1 MVPYP
6 LYSTHTVCTVCM
18 VLHILWSRTKVKP
31 KVYREW
37 VDSPVFSW
45 APLLWVMSSSTEKAV
60 QTLQKKSQKHFFVLK
75 LQFISCQGKKSA
87 HPLQANVC
95 ISRRIKGRETPN
107 NWVVC
112 RCSVVYLT
120 RGIGIFVG
128 TSSKWWDPEC
138 PLHCVMH
145 ASTVYSAN
153 TLHPPT
159 SLPECGVWL

>member
-1 MVPYP
+1 
-6 LYSTHTVCTVCM
+6 
-18 VLHILWSRTKVKP
+18 
-31 KVYREW
+31 
-37 VDSPVFSW
+37 
-45 APLLWVMSSSTEKAV
+45 MSSSMEKAV
-60 QTLQKKSQKHFFVLK
+60 QTLQEKSQNCFCPENAVRFMSV
-75 LQFISCQGKKSA
+75 KKSA

-95 ISRRIKGRETPN
+95 ISRRIKGGQTPN

-112 RCSVVYLT
+112 CCSVVYLT

-128 TSSKWWDPEC
+128 TSSKRWDPEC

-159 SLPECGVWL
+159 SLPECVSGYSASRYPLKAPFCMLWLGTANNGTIVQCPPVAGQFTFLLYTLSPELN